1 MKIDLV
7 TRKLY
12 TDSGVLI
19 KELYCPLKVSYS
31 QLNKDSS
38 GKLNC
43 SECSKSILETANLE
57 DTTLLTI
64 MEKNPA
70 QCVKIDLNQSNL
82 KIL

>member
-12 TDSGVLI
+12 TDIGAFI
-19 KELYCPLKVSYS
+19 KELDCSLKVSYS
-31 QLNKDSS
+31 QLDKDSS

-43 SECSKSILETANLE
+43 SECSKSILDTAHMK
-57 DTTLLTI
+57 DAKLLKI
-64 MEKNPA
+64 IEKKPG
-70 QCVKIDLNQSNL
+70 QCVKIDLYQSNL